1 MAIENIHTHFLD
13 IIKQNQ
19 LSTDELANIYVHE
32 LEFRDQDVEDVIY
45 NSTIKTLKSIDV
57 FSGTRQHKRSKHKTV
72 KMRPFELSPSD
83 AGKYMQVIRDL
94 ARNARETVFTKSNI
108 EKIYSKHFNHPLKM
122 SPDNFIQFP
131 QGVYGREVENNK
143 RARHLAQR
151 ELAIQGVKEVL
162 KDFVEFFEKDT
173 KSTNGFY
180 TGHTSEED
188 QEKIDKIND
197 MASGDEDVPV
207 RVVDSHS
214 TEGHDTTTA
223 TVNAMKN
230 LAEADT
236 KIAQIIGSITDKYD
250 VVATTRNK
258 MFTLFDEFEVQNTK
272 ITDIVKAGSGKVK
285 DNLVIKLQYGTDKLN
300 RTMSKK
306 DRDGIKEKLDSIAEK
321 QLKILKNQKLDK
333 RTKRYKQLKGSKSF
347 DERLVD
353 GAVNATVDMIEG
365 VKKTSRGVKITKG
378 KKVKAK
384 KKQTNVKKTAGKIIN
399 RKRSIQNVRKVKK
412 LREEKLVGS
421 GKYSARNPE
430 STTSLAS
437 LMQMINAELPRFLQR
452 NMVPPRLQYRGRGN
466 PTKPFAGPFNTGVQ
480 VTSLTDSKSNAGG
493 LNVHYTYEKYPY
505 QTFEPGFEQGSRLRD
520 PRELIKES
528 IRQIMIQNK
537 QNRFLR
543 FRRH

>member
-1 MAIENIHTHFLD
+1 MAIDNIHQHFLD

-45 NSTIKTLKSIDV
+45 NSTIKALKSIDV
-57 FSGTRQHKRSKHKTV
+57 FSGTRQNKRSKHKTV
-72 KMRPFELSPSD
+72 KMTAFELSSSD
-83 AGKYMQVIRDL
+83 TAKYEQRLKDL
-94 ARNARETVFTKSNI
+94 AKDARKVVFTKSNI
-108 EKIYSKHFNHPLKM
+108 EKVYSKHFKHPLKM
-122 SPDNFIQFP
+122 SPDNFLQFP
-131 QGVYGREVENNK
+131 QGVYGREIENNK

-151 ELAIQGVKEVL
+151 EIAVQGVKEVL
-162 KDFVEFFEKDT
+162 KDFVEFFEEET
-173 KSTNGFY
+173 KSINGFY
-180 TGHTSEED
+180 TGYTSKEN

-197 MASGDEDVPV
+197 MASGDKDVPV